1 MSDLQPHQQRVVDE
15 KTELDEKLNK
25 LHSFI
30 QESPIFATLSDA
42 EQHRLRRQDLIMAE
56 YSQILS
62 ERIAAFNEL
71 ETTSIVPVHVVQTK
85 THRKDLDDVLQRIK
99 RDSDKHFTGIRAPEH
114 PVRASRE
121 RSLAITKIE
130 EGIMW
135 LGMDLKAQGTENPYP
150 NSYNAQSPVIEPTA
164 DNLKL

>member
-25 LHSFI
+25 LHAFI
-30 QESPIFATLSDA
+30 FGNGNELFVGLPHA
-42 EQHRLRRQDLIMAE
+42 EQNRLARQLQVMGE
-56 YSQILS
+56 YSKILS
-62 ERIAAFNEL
+62 ERIEAFNQADA
-71 ETTSIVPVHVVQTK
+71 IIPIHVVQTK